1 MPVSILLLV
10 AIGAILVAVVTM
22 AVIAPDRAH

>member
-22 AVIAPDRAH
+22 AVIAPDGAH